1 MIMPI
6 LQPNQPRS
14 PDGGDEFAPATTI
27 EISSSAQQAV
37 EQGLIEMRRI
47 ITAGIAA
54 AAGAC
59 LVLAMTT
66 AASAQELSE
75 NSVQT
80 LMDYAW
86 SLTPDRFT
94 KPDGVV
100 IEVDRNNRKAT
111 EVPLDAARDVIKAGR
126 LSAHA
131 QTCDLKE
138 EHAANYR
145 GFMLREAQ
153 KQKWSEQQ
161 MLYMNQ
167 LHLVTVM
174 LLTGKLQVIE
184 REDGKEP
191 KVIEEGAK
199 TDAKSCTEE
208 QKAKVREAI
217 TAFVKTV
224 PLTNPGTSK
233 AAAGGPA
240 PPPPAATPASAP
252 AKK

>member
-1 MIMPI
+1 
-6 LQPNQPRS
+6 
-14 PDGGDEFAPATTI
+14 
-27 EISSSAQQAV
+27 
-37 EQGLIEMRRI
+37 MRRI
-47 ITAGIAA
+47 LIAGFAA
-54 AAGAC
+54 ATGIC
-59 LVLAMTT
+59 LAQLTLVAP
-66 AASAQELSE
+66 ASAQELSE

-100 IEVDRNNRKAT
+100 IEVDRNNRKAA
-111 EVPLDAARDVIKAGR
+111 EVPMETAREVIKAGR

-145 GFMLREAQ
+145 TFMAREAQ

-161 MLYMNQ
+161 LLYMNQ

-191 KVIEEGAK
+191 KVIEDGNK
-199 TDAKSCTEE
+199 TDAKSCTAE
-208 QKAKVREAI
+208 QKTKVRDAI
-217 TAFVKTV
+217 TAFLKSG
-224 PLTNPGTSK
+224 PQIAPPAK

-240 PPPPAATPASAP
+240 PATPAATPASAP

>member
-1 MIMPI
+1 
-6 LQPNQPRS
+6 
-14 PDGGDEFAPATTI
+14 
-27 EISSSAQQAV
+27 
-37 EQGLIEMRRI
+37 MRRFL
-47 ITAGIAA
+47 TAGFAAVALAGLGMTMPAA
-54 AAGAC
+54 A
-59 LVLAMTT
+59 
-66 AASAQELSE
+66 QEMSE
-75 NSVQT
+75 NAVQT

-111 EVPLDAARDVIKAGR
+111 EVPMDAAREVIKAGR

-131 QTCDLKE
+131 QTCDLKD

-145 GFMLREAQ
+145 GFMLKEST
-153 KQKWSEQQ
+153 KNKWSEQQ

-191 KVIEEGAK
+191 KVVEDGNK
-199 TDAKSCTEE
+199 TDSDAKSCTPE
-208 QKAKVREAI
+208 QKTKIKDAI
-217 TAFVKTV
+217 TAFLKTV
-224 PLTNPGTSK
+224 PLPK

-240 PPPPAATPASAP
+240 PAATPASAP
-252 AKK
+252 PRK

>member
-1 MIMPI
+1 
-6 LQPNQPRS
+6 
-14 PDGGDEFAPATTI
+14 
-27 EISSSAQQAV
+27 
-37 EQGLIEMRRI
+37 MRRI

-59 LVLAMTT
+59 FMQLTLA
-66 AASAQELSE
+66 APASAQELSE

-100 IEVDRNNRKAT
+100 IEVDRNNRKAA
-111 EVPLDAARDVIKAGR
+111 EVPMEAAREVIKAGR

-145 GFMLREAQ
+145 TFMQREAA
-153 KQKWSEQQ
+153 KKKWTEQQ

-184 REDGKEP
+184 REEGKEP
-191 KVIEEGAK
+191 KVIEDGNK
-199 TDAKSCTEE
+199 TDVKSCTPE
-208 QKAKVREAI
+208 QKAKVRDAV
-217 TAFVKTV
+217 TAYVKSGPQV
-224 PLTNPGTSK
+224 APPAK

-240 PPPPAATPASAP
+240 PTPPAATPASAP

>member
-1 MIMPI
+1 M
-6 LQPNQPRS
+6 RS
-14 PDGGDEFAPATTI
+14 
-27 EISSSAQQAV
+27 V
-37 EQGLIEMRRI
+37 L
-47 ITAGIAA
+47 TAGIAVLALATLGSTGQA
-54 AAGAC
+54 AA
-59 LVLAMTT
+59 
-66 AASAQELSE
+66 QEMSE
-75 NSVQT
+75 NAVQT

-100 IEVDRNNRKAT
+100 IEVDRNNRKGT
-111 EVPLDAARDVIKAGR
+111 EVPMDAARDVIKAGR

-145 GFMLREAQ
+145 SFMQREAA
-153 KQKWSEQQ
+153 KSKWTEQQ
-161 MLYMNQ
+161 LLYMNQ

-191 KVIEEGAK
+191 KVIEDGNK

-208 QKAKVREAI
+208 QKGKVKDAI
-217 TAFVKTV
+217 TAFVNSA
-224 PLTNPGTSK
+224 PAPASK
-233 AAAGGPA
+233 AAAGSPPA
-240 PPPPAATPASAP
+240 PAATPTSAP
-252 AKK
+252 APTKK

>member
-1 MIMPI
+1 
-6 LQPNQPRS
+6 
-14 PDGGDEFAPATTI
+14 
-27 EISSSAQQAV
+27 
-37 EQGLIEMRRI
+37 MRRFF
-47 ITAGIAA
+47 TAGIAA
-54 AAGAC
+54 FVWAGLGLAA
-59 LVLAMTT
+59 TSP
-66 AASAQELSE
+66 AAAQEMSE
-75 NSVQT
+75 NAVQT

-94 KPDGVV
+94 KPDGVL

-111 EVPLDAARDVIKAGR
+111 EVPMDAAREVIKAGR

-145 GFMLREAQ
+145 GFMLKESS
-153 KQKWSEQQ
+153 KNKWTEQQ

-174 LLTGKLQVIE
+174 LLTGKLQVVE
-184 REDGKEP
+184 TATGKEP
-191 KVIEEGAK
+191 KVIEDGNK
-199 TDAKSCTEE
+199 TDADAKSCTPE
-208 QKAKVREAI
+208 QKAKIKDTI
-217 TAFVKTV
+217 TAFLKTV
-224 PLTNPGTSK
+224 PSPASR

-240 PPPPAATPASAP
+240 PAATVATPASAP

>member
-1 MIMPI
+1 MTVAMTV
-6 LQPNQPRS
+6 L
-14 PDGGDEFAPATTI
+14 ATVPVAAQ
-27 EISSSAQQAV
+27 EIS
-37 EQGLIEMRRI
+37 
-47 ITAGIAA
+47 
-54 AAGAC
+54 
-59 LVLAMTT
+59 
-66 AASAQELSE
+66 E
-75 NSVQT
+75 NAVQT

-100 IEVDRNNRKAT
+100 IEVDRNNRKAA
-111 EVPLDAARDVIKAGR
+111 EVPMDAAREVIKAGR

-145 GFMLREAQ
+145 GFMLKEAA
-153 KQKWSEQQ
+153 KNKWSEQQ

-174 LLTGKLQVIE
+174 LLTGKLKVTE
-184 REDGKEP
+184 TDTGKVVEDGN
-191 KVIEEGAK
+191 K
-199 TDAKSCTEE
+199 TDVEAKSCTEE
-208 QKAKVREAI
+208 QKAKVKEAI
-217 TAFVKTV
+217 LAFVKTV
-224 PLTNPGTSK
+224 PIPK

-240 PPPPAATPASAP
+240 PAATPATPASAQ

>member
-1 MIMPI
+1 
-6 LQPNQPRS
+6 
-14 PDGGDEFAPATTI
+14 
-27 EISSSAQQAV
+27 
-37 EQGLIEMRRI
+37 MRRI
-47 ITAGIAA
+47 LKAGFAA
-54 AAGAC
+54 ATGMC
-59 LVLAMTT
+59 LVQLTLVAP
-66 AASAQELSE
+66 ASAQELSE

-100 IEVDRNNRKAT
+100 IEVDRNNRKAA
-111 EVPLDAARDVIKAGR
+111 EVPMETAREVIKAGR

-138 EHAANYR
+138 EHAVNYR
-145 GFMLREAQ
+145 TFMSREAQ

-191 KVIEEGAK
+191 KVIEDGNK
-199 TDAKSCTEE
+199 TDAKSCTAE
-208 QKAKVREAI
+208 QKAKVRDAI
-217 TAFVKTV
+217 MAFVKSG
-224 PLTNPGTSK
+224 PQIAPPSK
-233 AAAGGPA
+233 AAGGPA
-240 PPPPAATPASAP
+240 PATPAATPASAP

>member
-1 MIMPI
+1 MTVAMTV
-6 LQPNQPRS
+6 L
-14 PDGGDEFAPATTI
+14 ATVPVAAQ
-27 EISSSAQQAV
+27 EIS
-37 EQGLIEMRRI
+37 
-47 ITAGIAA
+47 
-54 AAGAC
+54 
-59 LVLAMTT
+59 
-66 AASAQELSE
+66 E
-75 NSVQT
+75 NAVQT

-100 IEVDRNNRKAT
+100 IEVDRNNRKAA
-111 EVPLDAARDVIKAGR
+111 EVPMDAAREVIKAGR

-145 GFMLREAQ
+145 GFILKEAA
-153 KQKWSEQQ
+153 KNKWSEQQ

-174 LLTGKLQVIE
+174 LLTGKLKVTE
-184 REDGKEP
+184 TDTGKVVEDGN
-191 KVIEEGAK
+191 K
-199 TDAKSCTEE
+199 TDVEAKSCTEE
-208 QKAKVREAI
+208 QKAKVKEAI
-217 TAFVKTV
+217 LAFVKTV
-224 PLTNPGTSK
+224 PIPK

-240 PPPPAATPASAP
+240 PAATPATPASAQ